1 MVEVWRVILAIVC
14 VCFSGIFAGLTL
26 GMLTLDLVDLRVIA
40 ESGTLHEREQARRVM
55 SVRKHGNFLLCT
67 LLTGNTASNALF
79 SILTAELTSG
89 LTGFVISTLAILF
102 IAEITPQSICHRFGL
117 RIGAATVWLV
127 KMFMILLTPI
137 AFPTSR
143 ILDYFLGTEPIT
155 RYNKRALK
163 ALVNIQTQDGAL
175 AAAAAAAAQAQR
187 SQKAPKT
194 RHHRRK
200 HRHGARGA
208 IATTAGTSRLV
219 NGDQASANNLLG
231 AGMKRIFGNRS
242 SNDESDEGA
251 TMGRNHAVGS
261 VNTTTFGSI
270 PTASSPTSSKAAA
283 GAFPDLERGAARR
296 STEAE
301 RRMMTRSFETSVID
315 ERDSA
320 NIVAGAIGATY
331 AAATS
336 KANTEQITLEESVIL
351 SGALEFAAKTVEQ
364 IMTPLSKV
372 FMLSANDRL
381 NFKTMTSIF
390 QSGHS
395 RVPVYLERRPNIIGV
410 IFTKDLILIDP
421 DDGIPVS
428 AILLLFRR
436 ELRRVMADVHLN
448 VLLNEFKTGRGHLAI
463 VQRSGDTDAVGIATL
478 EDVIEEIIQSEI
490 VDETDVYRDN
500 VRDEVVVRKR
510 RIDTDLL
517 RMLDSTPRHET
528 RLTPG
533 ETSIIASFLANNFAK
548 EFGESRMS
556 FHQLEHMLA
565 NCSIAE
571 YDRPGAPIVNNP
583 DSDSQAWEATASQGW
598 ASEGEVPI
606 SDTVEPEQDPS
617 ITDKTEIDDYA
628 PRVRSRRS
636 LNARERRLWRGTN
649 GSQADGSMISRRL
662 EPLVSGSADDLIER
676 PSDLYIYKRGVP
688 SHHAT
693 LILSGHVEIMWDRRQ
708 RITEAG
714 PWTLLA
720 RDALDDELYVADFTA
735 RGVEF
740 PLRLLRIPTRHYRRS
755 LRMSMAEKE
764 AFVSNRVSGLVQET
778 GQTS

>member
-1 MVEVWRVILAIVC
+1 MVEVWRIILAIVC
-14 VCFSGIFAGLTL
+14 VCFSGTFAGLTL

-40 ESGTLHEREQARRVM
+40 ESGTSREREQARRVM

-67 LLTGNTASNALF
+67 LLTGNTAANALF

-127 KMFMILLTPI
+127 KMFMILLAPL

-143 ILDYFLGTEPIT
+143 ILDYFLGTEPVT

-163 ALVNIQTQDGAL
+163 ALVNIQTRDGAL
-175 AAAAAAAAQAQR
+175 AAAATAARAER
-187 SQKAPKT
+187 SRKELKN
-194 RHHRRK
+194 RHRRRK
-200 HRHGARGA
+200 HRRGTEA
-208 IATTAGTSRLV
+208 PSTTTASASTHRAHDQ
-219 NGDQASANNLLG
+219 NGASNLLG
-231 AGMKRIFGNRS
+231 AGMKRIFRNRS
-242 SNDESDEGA
+242 SSNESDQERTGNRDHA
-251 TMGRNHAVGS
+251 TGTAAVA
-261 VNTTTFGSI
+261 VADAMTNTTPST
-270 PTASSPTSSKAAA
+270 SKAAA
-283 GAFPDLERGAARR
+283 DALPDLETGGALGPSQVNSRK
-296 STEAE
+296 
-301 RRMMTRSFETSVID
+301 MTRSFETSVID
-315 ERDSA
+315 ERDPA
-320 NIVAGAIGATY
+320 NMVAGAIGAAY

-336 KANTEQITLEESVIL
+336 KTNSEQITLEESVIL

-364 IMTPLSKV
+364 IMTPLAKV
-372 FMLSANDRL
+372 FMLSASARL
-381 NFKTMTSIF
+381 DFKTMTSIF

-428 AILLLFRR
+428 AMLLLFRR

-463 VQRSGDTDAVGIATL
+463 VQRPGDADAVGIVTL

-510 RIDTDLL
+510 RIDADLL

-533 ETSIIASFLANNFAK
+533 EISIIASFLANHFAK

-556 FHQLEHMLA
+556 FHQLELMLA
-565 NCSIAE
+565 NCAIAE
-571 YDRPGAPIVNNP
+571 YDRPGAPP
-583 DSDSQAWEATASQGW
+583 LPSPESDTRVWDTTAAQGW
-598 ASEGEVPI
+598 ASDGEMPVSNALDSENDPGLFEG
-606 SDTVEPEQDPS
+606 
-617 ITDKTEIDDYA
+617 TDDDHGT
-628 PRVRSRRS
+628 RGRSRRS
-636 LNARERRLWRGTN
+636 LNARDRRHGRGTN
-649 GSQADGSMISRRL
+649 GSQTAGSIAMKRL
-662 EPLVSGSADDLIER
+662 EPLVSGSADDLMER
-676 PSDLYIYKRGVP
+676 SSDLYIYKRGVP

-693 LILSGHVEIMWDRRQ
+693 LILSGHVEILWDRRQ

-740 PLRLLRIPTRHYRRS
+740 PLRLLRIPTRQYRRS
-755 LRMSMAEKE
+755 LRMSA
-764 AFVSNRVSGLVQET
+764 VET
-778 GQTS
+778 SPSASKTS